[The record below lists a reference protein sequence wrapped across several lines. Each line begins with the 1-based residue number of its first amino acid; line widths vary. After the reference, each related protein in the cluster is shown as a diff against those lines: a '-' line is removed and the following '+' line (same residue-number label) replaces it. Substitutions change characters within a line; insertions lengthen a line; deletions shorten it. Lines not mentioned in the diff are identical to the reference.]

1 MRNVKVVVILL
12 VAAAGLGWWWQC
24 SSDSA
29 DTAARVDGVVFP
41 AASVEVFVRVAQQ
54 QDSDVSRKQ
63 VLDGLIENHLF
74 AQVEHDDEHQ
84 DGGSGLVTYSEETQQ
99 QNELFRIVRQVF
111 SHEVEQALQAEGVT
125 SPADLFVTELVTD
138 EETLLPLLEVKPGP
152 YPVMDADQEQAA
164 RLLVLARYRLLDGS
178 EKDMTLA
185 DLYQQQ
191 NIQLK
196 VQMHQMNTD
205 FMREAAMQYVSTQF
219 VLDWFAHHSGLT
231 ENEVLAVKRMISER
245 QVKEEM
251 LHGLGLMHDIHD
263 DNPQLRELANAVTA
277 AEVSAYYDAHKE
289 QFQRVEKVR
298 ARHIRLDSQEEAD
311 ALFRELRNGLAF
323 DQAVQRFQGAA
334 GSNSEKVFE
343 QAGDLGWIDRDD
355 RNTHW
360 LRSLAFVQPL
370 KKASAPFRSPGL
382 SDQVYW
388 EIIFLDEKLMGYQP
402 VESEGVRYEASKS
415 IAQEKMQQQF
425 ASLRDSLWQQ
435 AQVSYN
441 EKWLNASDGQ

>member
-1 MRNVKVVVILL
+1 MRNVKVVMILL
-12 VAAAGLGWWWQC
+12 VAAAGFGWWFQSGT
-24 SSDSA
+24 SS
-29 DTAARVDGVVFP
+29 TKIAAQVDDVDFP

-54 QDSDVSRKQ
+54 QSAGVSRRK

-74 AQVEHDDEHQ
+74 AQANDADNHHDETH

-99 QNELFRIVRQVF
+99 QNELFRIVRQVY
-111 SHEVEQALQAEGVT
+111 SGEVEQALLAAGVS
-125 SPADLFVTELVTD
+125 SPANLLVTD
-138 EETLLPLLEVKPGP
+138 LVTDKEVLLPLLKVKPGP

-164 RLLVLARYRLLDGS
+164 GLLVLARYRLLDGS

-231 ENEVLAVKRMISER
+231 EDEVQAVQRMIRER
-245 QVKEEM
+245 AIKEEM

-263 DNPQLRELANAVTA
+263 DNPQLRELAEQVTA
-277 AEVSAYYDAHKE
+277 DEIATYYDAHKE

-298 ARHIRLDSQEEAD
+298 ARHIRLDSQDKAD
-311 ALFRELRNGLAF
+311 TLFSQLREGLTF
-323 DQAVQRFQGAA
+323 DQAMLQFKQSAFE
-334 GSNSEKVFE
+334 GSV

-360 LRSLAFVQPL
+360 LRGLAFVQPL
-370 KKASAPFRSPGL
+370 QKPSAPFRSPGL
-382 SDQVYW
+382 KDEVYW
-388 EIIFLDEKLMGYQP
+388 EIIFLDEKIMGYQP
-402 VESEGVRYEASKS
+402 VDSEGVRYEASKS

-425 ASLRDSLWQQ
+425 ASLRDGLWQK
-435 AQVSYN
+435 AEIRYN
-441 EKWLNASDGQ
+441 EQWLNDANGK